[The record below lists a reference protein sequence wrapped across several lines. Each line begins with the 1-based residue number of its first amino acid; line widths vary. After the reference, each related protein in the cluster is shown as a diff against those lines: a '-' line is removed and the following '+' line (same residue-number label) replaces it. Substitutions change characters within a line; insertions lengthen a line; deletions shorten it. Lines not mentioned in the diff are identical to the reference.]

1 MTPSRYRVDAWRKI
15 FSVHAFKLRFG
26 FRQRID
32 VDSIAP
38 TPLVLTGP
46 LKVRIA
52 ADGEFARA
60 ARAALARLSSTGL
73 NFEEAP
79 HGNAD
84 IHIAGGCGLDNGALR
99 ALAASVVVVGRFATA
114 ADFVAPWE
122 APVCATDETGVEGV
136 LRWLGENRA
145 TAVAIGAQGRR
156 YVARWHS
163 RQAVRARLLARPYSI
178 ATLAKRY
185 LVASVIADVAEDTAD
200 ALDWLHPFRVGCRH
214 AVPPEIQGRAAP
226 DIRTAIDVCGGS
238 ATFRWWL
245 ARGQPPPWN
254 GWTSY
259 DRKPWRHPWLTAGNI
274 GAFAEFSRT
283 VMTDLAARAEPP
295 QAGHYAFVGNLA
307 NANYMRTAALARAG
321 LDIDIHLHPD
331 DRSIQSQ
338 PFWED
343 FDGTIGDLGDDPA
356 RSAFDAPLPP
366 RVHRIAQDANWGTAL
381 ADMVDS
387 PLTPADVL
395 TAPAFP
401 AYYPQFNALKRY
413 DAALY
418 CQIISLAPLAGRP
431 WLIAPTGGDMWF
443 DPSRADAYGRIARRA
458 LRDAYAVIVSNP
470 ITLAHARRYE
480 ISNLVYLPFC
490 IDETRYCPGDESAI
504 RSNWM
509 QRSGG
514 EFFVLCTMRL
524 DNLWKGSDIAL
535 DGFAAFARRCPGAR
549 LVLTS
554 WGANEAQSRQRLA
567 DLAILDKVLVEPLCG
582 KARLARM
589 LRAADA
595 FIEQFVLG
603 YYGAAGLEA
612 LASGLPVIMRLERE
626 QYDALVPAGAPPVLD
641 APDAAGVTAH
651 LSRLYRDP
659 AFRTSVA
666 EASRAWFM
674 RTHASQA
681 CAPDYAALLIA
692 AARGLPID
700 WRRSPL
706 ASPLGSNEAAHHAS
720 GLDSAPPFP
729 NYEI

>member
-1 MTPSRYRVDAWRKI
+1 MTPSRFRVDAWRQI
-15 FSVHAFKLRFG
+15 FSVHALKLRFG
-26 FRQRID
+26 FRHRID

-38 TPLVLTGP
+38 TPPGLTGP

-52 ADGEFARA
+52 ADSQLAHE
-60 ARAALARLSSTGL
+60 ARAALARLSNTGL

-84 IHIAGGCGLDNGALR
+84 IHIGGGGLDDGTLC
-99 ALAASVVVVGRFATA
+99 ALAAGCVVVGRFATA

-122 APVCATDETGVEGV
+122 APVCATDEKGVEGV
-136 LRWLGENRA
+136 LKWLGENRA

-163 RQAVRARLLARPYSI
+163 RQAVRARLLAMPHSI
-178 ATLAKRY
+178 GTLAKRY
-185 LVASVIADVAEDTAD
+185 LVASVIANVAEETVD
-200 ALDWLHPFRVGCRH
+200 ALDWLHPFRVGCMR
-214 AVPPEIQGRAAP
+214 AIPQEIQGRAVP
-226 DIRTAIDVCGGS
+226 DTRTAIDVCGGP
-238 ATFRWWL
+238 AVFRWWL
-245 ARGQPPPWN
+245 AHGAPPPSN

-274 GAFAEFSRT
+274 GAFAEFSRA
-283 VMTDLAARAEPP
+283 VMADLAARAGPP
-295 QAGHYAFVGNLA
+295 PVGHYAFVGNLA
-307 NANYMRTAALARAG
+307 NANYMRAAALARAG

-331 DRSIQSQ
+331 DHSIQSQ
-338 PFWED
+338 PFWEE

-356 RSAFDAPLPP
+356 RRAFDAPLPP
-366 RVHRIAQDANWGTAL
+366 RVQRIAQDAKWGTAL
-381 ADMVDS
+381 ADIVD
-387 PLTPADVL
+387 PPMTPTDILTS
-395 TAPAFP
+395 PAFS
-401 AYYPQFNALKRY
+401 AYHPQFNALKRY

-431 WLIAPTGGDMWF
+431 WLIAPTGGDVWF

-470 ITLAHARRYE
+470 ITLAHARRYG
-480 ISNLVYLPFC
+480 IANLLYLPFC
-490 IDETRYCPGDESAI
+490 IDETRYHPGDEPAI
-504 RSNWM
+504 RSTWIK
-509 QRSGG
+509 RSGG

-535 DGFAAFARRCPGAR
+535 DGFAAFARACPGAR

-554 WGANEAQSRQRLA
+554 WGTDETQSRRRLA
-567 DLAILDKVLVEPLCG
+567 DLGILEKVLVEPLCG

-603 YYGAAGLEA
+603 YYGASGLEA
-612 LASGLPVIMRLERE
+612 LASGLPVIMRLEGE
-626 QYDALVPAGAPPVLD
+626 QYDALVPAGAPPILD
-641 APDAAGVTAH
+641 AADAAGVMAQ
-651 LSRLYRDP
+651 LLRLHRDS
-659 AFRTSVA
+659 AFRTIVA
-666 EASRAWFM
+666 EASRTWFM

-681 CAPDYAALLIA
+681 CAPDYAALLTA
-692 AARGLPID
+692 AARGFPID

-706 ASPLGSNEAAHHAS
+706 ATSLGSDEVAHHAA
-720 GLDSAPPFP
+720 GLATAPPFP